1 MQLKY
6 FILGGAAAIA
16 AGGAAVWYLSSNGK
30 VKLFYRR
37 LSALSDNNYL
47 NCIQF
52 CDIKIYTFNSSE

>member
-16 AGGAAVWYLSSNGK
+16 AGGAALWYLSSNGK

-37 LSALSDNNYL
+37 LPALSDNSYL
-47 NCIQF
+47 NCI
-52 CDIKIYTFNSSE
+52 YNSAI